1 MKGVW
6 EEGRKEYQKK
16 KKKVQANS
24 THLEFV
30 MVQGGN
36 NSSPN

>member
-16 KKKVQANS
+16 KKK
-24 THLEFV
+24 
-30 MVQGGN
+30 
-36 NSSPN
+36 SSSKFNTPGVCYGAGWK